1 MTVSHVI
8 PAIHAGV
15 LRDRKPTG
23 RADAGRLTPAAV
35 SAVRADTVPAG
46 AVRVTAAIHGAGPAV
61 SRTTRVRVYPAARTL
76 TVRADRVIVI
86 PDTQGAAE
94 AVSRIMLTRVP
105 ACRARPMVTARVV
118 HVIVIPG
125 IR

>member
-23 RADAGRLTPAAV
+23 RADARPQIPAAV
-35 SAVRADTVPAG
+35 SAVRADTVPAE
-46 AVRVTAAIHGAGPAV
+46 AVRVTAAIHGADPAV

-94 AVSRIMLTRVP
+94 AVSRIMLIRAP
-105 ACRARPMVTARVV
+105 ACLAEPILTVRAGR
-118 HVIVIPG
+118 VIVIPDT
-125 IR
+125 R